1 MIKDAAKEAGKAQR
15 AYLLEENQKLI
26 DKYSKEDGWTVTEIE
41 DKDAWVEAVQPVYKK
56 YLKAN
61 PEWQELLDIVD
72 DLRK

>member
-1 MIKDAAKEAGKAQR
+1 M
-15 AYLLEENQKLI
+15 I